1 MMPVLF
7 IGHGSPMNALADN
20 AFTKSLS
27 VTGTTLPRPEAILV
41 ISAHWL
47 TKGSFISSTPV
58 PETIYDF
65 YGFPQELYRIVY
77 PAKGSP
83 QYAERTKTLW
93 PELILDATRGLDHG
107 TWTVLKH
114 LFPLAD
120 IPVFQLSIDYHKP
133 MQYHFDNA
141 KKLISLRNE
150 GVLIIG
156 SGNIVHNLRLVSFEE
171 DAEPYDWAIQFD
183 EWAKNQI
190 INKNYNNLLQYEKA
204 GISASLAVPTVD
216 HYVPLLYS
224 LAATEPSENITFF
237 YEGIELS
244 SMSMRCIKIG

>member
-20 AFTKSLS
+20 AFTQNLS
-27 VTGTTLPRPEAILV
+27 AVGAALPKPEAILV

-47 TKGSFISSTPV
+47 TKGSFVSAVET

-65 YGFPQELYRIVY
+65 YGFPDALYKIVY
-77 PAKGSP
+77 PAPGSP
-83 QYAERTKTLW
+83 KYAEKAKTLW
-93 PELILDATRGLDHG
+93 TELIINTEWGLDHG
-107 TWTVLKH
+107 AWSVLKH
-114 LFPLAD
+114 LFPHAN

-141 KKLISLRNE
+141 QKLAALRNE

-156 SGNIVHNLRLVSFEE
+156 SGNIVHNLRLVDFDEG
-171 DAEPYDWAIQFD
+171 AEPYDWALQFD
-183 EWAKNQI
+183 DWAKNQI
-190 INKNYNNLLQYEKA
+190 VEKNYNNLIHYENA
-204 GISASLAVPTVD
+204 GQSAPLAVPTVD

-224 LAATEPSENITFF
+224 LAVTESSENISFF

>member
-27 VTGTTLPRPEAILV
+27 ATGAALPKPEAILV
-41 ISAHWL
+41 VSAHWL
-47 TKGSFISSTPV
+47 SKGSFVSSTV
-58 PETIYDF
+58 SPETIYDF
-65 YGFPQELYRIVY
+65 YGFPQDLYKIVY
-77 PAKGSP
+77 PAPGSP
-83 QYAERTKTLW
+83 EYAAKTKTLW
-93 PELILDATRGLDHG
+93 PELTIDKTWGLDHG
-107 TWTVLKH
+107 AWAVLKH
-114 LFPLAD
+114 LYPRAD

-141 KKLISLRNE
+141 KKLASLRKE

-156 SGNIVHNLRLVSFEE
+156 SGNIVHNLRLVSFDEF
-171 DAEPYDWAIQFD
+171 AEPYDWAVQFD
-183 EWAKNQI
+183 EWAKSQI
-190 INKNYNNLLQYEKA
+190 MDRKYNNLIQYEKA
-204 GISASLAVPTVD
+204 GESAPLAVPTVD

-224 LAATEPSENITFF
+224 LAVTEASEEIAFF
-237 YEGIELS
+237 HEGIELS